1 MSYKAV
7 RTERHKLIHWVH
19 KEGVDELYDLQRD
32 PYEITNVIS
41 DAAYATIR
49 DKLKKE
55 LRKLV
60 ADSVGL

>member
-1 MSYKAV
+1 
-7 RTERHKLIHWVH
+7 VH

-41 DAAYATIR
+41 DAAYAAIK
-49 DKLKKE
+49 DKLRKE